1 MLLIISFIL
10 PYIYQQISYKLLIL
24 NFSMTSHFHKNLLK
38 SAYDVLAM
46 ALGLRRHHIDK
57 NIYIDKYGA
66 HFIRSKWG
74 FEPTEKY
81 NQKIKIQYLERKI
94 EQLNQLLADK
104 DYEIEHL
111 LLRKEGLDKQ
121 IDIMS
126 DQSKSAKKEKGFL
139 KKLLK
144 EVLDKNLAL
153 DKRMER
159 MVHHEEN
166 LSLQITKLK
175 TSKENLLEHNQHL
188 IEKSQQQKMQLQ
200 TLQKVIE
207 QQKKTYLQSH

>member
-1 MLLIISFIL
+1 
-10 PYIYQQISYKLLIL
+10 
-24 NFSMTSHFHKNLLK
+24 MTSHFHKNLFN

-46 ALGLRRHHIDK
+46 ALGLHRHHTSK

-66 HFIRSKWG
+66 RFIRRKWG

-81 NQKIKIQYLERKI
+81 NQKIKIQYQERKI
-94 EQLNQLLADK
+94 EQLKQLLADK
-104 DYEIEHL
+104 NYEIEHL
-111 LLRKEGLDKQ
+111 LVRQEGLHKQ
-121 IDIMS
+121 VDLMH

-153 DKRMER
+153 EKRMER
-159 MVHHEEN
+159 MIHHEEN
-166 LSLQITKLK
+166 LFMQIAKLK

-188 IEKSQQQKMQLQ
+188 TEKSQQQKQQLQ

-207 QQKKTYLQSH
+207 LQKKPNLQSH